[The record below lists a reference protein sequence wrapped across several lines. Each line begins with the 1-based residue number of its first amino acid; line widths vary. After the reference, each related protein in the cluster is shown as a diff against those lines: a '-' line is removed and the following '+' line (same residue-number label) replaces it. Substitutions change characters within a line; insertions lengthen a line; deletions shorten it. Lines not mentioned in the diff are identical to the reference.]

1 MILATS
7 AEWIYYLLLCGLLGM
22 VGQCVRAIGGAKKVH
37 DQARGLSAGFKDV
50 FDGSAFLV
58 SIVIGCVAGI
68 SAGLMVEPKEIGR
81 LFLLSVL
88 AAGYAGA
95 DFIDAFV
102 KKSVPDINKVAEA
115 SKAVG
120 GPENL
125 PAVKALGGEAPAVA
139 NAIRAKAAAGT

>member
-1 MILATS
+1 M
-7 AEWIYYLLLCGLLGM
+7 
-22 VGQCVRAIGGAKKVH
+22 
-37 DQARGLSAGFKDV
+37 
-50 FDGSAFLV
+50 

-81 LFLLSVL
+81 QFLLSVL

-139 NAIRAKAAAGT
+139 NAIRAKAAAAT